1 MYFEGLN
8 SSFCNFMEEK
18 VKYNLYLSV
27 ESVLEHS
34 LFETESTSYYYRI
47 LPLFNF
53 DSVTSTDSEDHT
65 ENNNALILK
74 KNTATLLSFKSDM
87 DTMEYSEIKSE
98 TTIDGVKYTLY
109 FTYDKFTGEPA
120 RHKMTSSGNV
130 TDEYG
135 YYLDSEV
142 VS

>member
-1 MYFEGLN
+1 
-8 SSFCNFMEEK
+8 
-18 VKYNLYLSV
+18 
-27 ESVLEHS
+27 
-34 LFETESTSYYYRI
+34 
-47 LPLFNF
+47 
-53 DSVTSTDSEDHT
+53 
-65 ENNNALILK
+65 
-74 KNTATLLSFKSDM
+74 M